1 MKSHHM
7 TSSAGHKFIGDAR
20 LSTMLKQLMSN
31 LDQLETSDLLLKHYI
46 TLSWIFSKDG
56 RQEIFFEKT
65 IWLDYY
71 E

>member
-1 MKSHHM
+1 M

-20 LSTMLKQLMSN
+20 LSTMLNQLMSN

-56 RQEIFFEKT
+56 RQENCWQT